1 MIKLYG
7 KVTRYLH
14 DRKFEFIRGEDGNTY
29 FVHQSKLNGEYI
41 DTGYYVFFKPFQ
53 NDRSDYNAKSIMVI
67 EAPERKRRYG
77 KTHKKHKR
85 TVKGTTAGITEN
97 DRSVRGRGE

>member
-1 MIKLYG
+1 MYG

-41 DTGYYVFFKPFQ
+41 DTGYYLFFKPFQ

-97 DRSVRGRGE
+97 DRSVSGRGA

>member
-97 DRSVRGRGE
+97 DRSVSGRGA

>member
-1 MIKLYG
+1 MRKLYG
-7 KVTRYLH
+7 KVTRYQN

-97 DRSVRGRGE
+97 DRSVSGRGA